1 MPNKNV
7 FTNSIDTSLRSGV
20 YLIGAGPG
28 AHDLIT
34 VRGAQILAK
43 ADVVFCDA
51 LIDPKMLQWCTQ
63 AEVVFVGKRCGK
75 YSTSQLFINR
85 QLTLAA
91 KKYDVVVR
99 LKGGDPL
106 IFGRASEEIEAL
118 NAENIYFEVVPGITT
133 ALAACA
139 ELKQPPTER
148 NISRTLKITTLPS
161 HLNYVGQDTLIYY
174 MGREQLPQ
182 IAQELIAK
190 GYALTT
196 PVCIMESV
204 SLPDQRSFGAC
215 LEELLSFEKN
225 PLFNEKKPVIV
236 LIGNVYNKASQ
247 ELTPLNPLFDQTHLY
262 EGLAS

>member
-1 MPNKNV
+1 MQKKNMISD
-7 FTNSIDTSLRSGV
+7 NIEKHLRSGV

-43 ADVVFCDA
+43 ANIVFCDA
-51 LIDPKMLQWCTQ
+51 LIDPKMLQWCSQ

-75 YSTSQLFINR
+75 YSTSQIFINR

-106 IFGRASEEIEAL
+106 IFGRASEEIKAL
-118 NAENIYFEVVPGITT
+118 SEENIYFEVVPGITT

-161 HLNYVGQDTLIYY
+161 HLNYEGQDTLIYY

-182 IAQELIAK
+182 IAHELIGK

-204 SLPDQRSFGAC
+204 SLPDQRSFGAF
-215 LEELLSFEKN
+215 LEDLLCFEKN

-236 LIGNVYNKASQ
+236 LVGNVYNKAAQ
-247 ELTPLNPLFDQTHLY
+247 QLTPLNPIFEKKNLY
-262 EGLAS
+262 ESLAS